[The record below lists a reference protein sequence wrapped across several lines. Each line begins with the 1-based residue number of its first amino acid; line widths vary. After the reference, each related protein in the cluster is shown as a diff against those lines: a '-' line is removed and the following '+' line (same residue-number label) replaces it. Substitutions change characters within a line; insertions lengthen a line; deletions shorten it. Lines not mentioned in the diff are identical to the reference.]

1 MDPPIKGLGIP
12 KLCRFTGVDRRSEEE
27 ATTLCRLGLS
37 RLEAQN
43 GRERYAIED

>member
-12 KLCRFTGVDRRSEEE
+12 KLCRSTGVDHRLQEE
-27 ATTLCRLGLS
+27 AATLCRLGIS

-43 GRERYAIED
+43 VRERDGI